1 MQTRDDLL
9 RGISYYRVHD
19 FVEQMEVVHALESL
33 LRETPEV
40 REQCCCGLLPLKR
53 LTD

>member
-19 FVEQMEVVHALESL
+19 FVEQLEVVHALRSL

-40 REQCCCGLLPLKR
+40 SK
-53 LTD
+53 